1 MVANQSAA
9 IDKRM
14 ALVLAVKK
22 TFGLQ
27 LTTHDHKKNETKSI
41 SDGPSKT
48 ITRGT
53 SGASELEIARTPS
66 APATVPRKAEKFR

>member
-27 LTTHDHKKNETKSI
+27 LTTHDHRKNEPKSI
-41 SDGPSKT
+41 SDGVSKT
-48 ITRGT
+48 ITRGI
-53 SGASELEIARTPS
+53 SGAGELEIARNTLCAS
-66 APATVPRKAEKFR
+66 HGA